1 MYING
6 IRRMLLDLKQSIQNT
21 VLNFTQMKMRLLER
35 NRTLLVSI
43 RNARC
48 EDHVIFKTHNF

>member
-21 VLNFTQMKMRLLER
+21 VLNENEAVRK
-35 NRTLLVSI
+35 
-43 RNARC
+43 
-48 EDHVIFKTHNF
+48 K